1 MIRNDRRECY
11 LVEFDVES
19 FDFISYIIIQ
29 MSKKEIKC
37 HKKLNDKEVTV
48 VRKEHFDNNKNKVFI
63 KY

>member
-1 MIRNDRRECY
+1 MKR
-11 LVEFDVES
+11 
-19 FDFISYIIIQ
+19 
-29 MSKKEIKC
+29 